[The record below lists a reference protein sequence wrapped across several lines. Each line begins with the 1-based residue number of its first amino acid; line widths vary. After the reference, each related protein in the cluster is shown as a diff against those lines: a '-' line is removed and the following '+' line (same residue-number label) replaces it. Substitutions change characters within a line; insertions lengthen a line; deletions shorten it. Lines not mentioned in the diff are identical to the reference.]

1 MCIYGWGDGQRP
13 QDLVAQRWEVLLPP
27 RLCRLMLMWPLK
39 TDTCS
44 CCLCS
49 VLKINSTCAPVCI
62 CKHLHHSVIRA
73 PLRKSKAFP
82 CSLFATHKHS
92 ASQYHGKSFKSLRY
106 CVTIMCIYNRFVCVI
121 ITYILHMMEEH
132 HHHES
137 SSHNWRSCDEKLE
150 NTVFV

>member
-1 MCIYGWGDGQRP
+1 MAP
-13 QDLVAQRWEVLLPP
+13 RWEVLLPP
-27 RLCRLMLMWPLK
+27 RLCRLMLMQPLK

-44 CCLCS
+44 GCLCS
-49 VLKINSTCAPVCI
+49 YHLCSRLHLQAPPSFS
-62 CKHLHHSVIRA
+62 HLSSIKKVQIEA
-73 PLRKSKAFP
+73 KAFP

-92 ASQYHGKSFKSLRY
+92 ASQYQGKSFKSLRD

-121 ITYILHMMEEH
+121 TTYTLHMMEEH